1 MHLICFILLFVA
13 TGPSGRGDSMN
24 LNMKLT
30 KTFFSFLS
38 IPYYIYVICQVQHDM
53 AKSIIQYEK
62 ESINTDYTV
71 KDEIYISKKNGN
83 TYIWLEIEVI
93 AFYVNLFVCVLYLV
107 YARCVDNKNHHDEIF
122 ADMIV
127 LQYTDHEKPDQPD
140 EITVFD
146 TSNQTSM

>member
-13 TGPSGRGDSMN
+13 TGPSGRGDLMI

-38 IPYYIYVICQVQHDM
+38 IPYYIYVICQVQHEM
-53 AKSIIQYEK
+53 VKSIIQYEE
-62 ESINTDYTV
+62 ESNSEVYTL

-83 TYIWLEIEVI
+83 TYIWLEIEVF

-107 YARCVDNKNHHDEIF
+107 YVRCVDNKNHHDDIF

-127 LQYTDHEKPDQPD
+127 LQYTDNDKPDQPD
-140 EITVFD
+140 EITVYD
-146 TSNQTSM
+146 TSVTT